1 MSSDKETIGSVNK
14 KQILDAVMKKI
25 EKQFGKGSI
34 MKMGE
39 TANMDVD
46 VLPTGCISLDM
57 AIGVGGLPKGRI
69 IEIYGPESSGKTTF
83 ALGFIA
89 SCQKLGGTAAF
100 IDAEH
105 ALDPV
110 YAKNLGVDVDN
121 LLISQP
127 DYGEQALEIV
137 DNLVSSGGVDIIIID
152 SVAALVPKSELDG
165 DMDQQV
171 VGAHARLMSKILRK
185 ITGNVSKTGC
195 IVVFINQIRMKIGVM
210 FGNPETTT
218 GGNAL
223 KFYSSVRLEVRKG
236 KTISVGEKPIGAETK
251 VKIVKNKVS
260 APFREIMV
268 DLIYGKG
275 IQKESELVNLAEQAS
290 IIEKAGSWYSYNSER
305 IAQGKENL
313 KNYMHD
319 HPDFAAE
326 IEQKIREK
334 AGNLKLENDE
344 NSVDAINDD
353 TVNE

>member
-1 MSSDKETIGSVNK
+1 MVLKVP
-14 KQILDAVMKKI
+14 
-25 EKQFGKGSI
+25 EKQP
-34 MKMGE
+34 
-39 TANMDVD
+39 
-46 VLPTGCISLDM
+46 L
-57 AIGVGGLPKGRI
+57 
-69 IEIYGPESSGKTTF
+69 
-83 ALGFIA
+83 
-89 SCQKLGGTAAF
+89 
-100 IDAEH
+100 
-105 ALDPV
+105 
-110 YAKNLGVDVDN
+110 
-121 LLISQP
+121 P

-275 IQKESELVNLAEQAS
+275 IQKESELVNLAEQAG